1 MGNNFSFS
9 IPAEV
14 SMKKVGEAIAL
25 CESEDW
31 GVFVNELLDVYI
43 KSKSMS
49 DLNLKSISDSSEESK
64 GKEGFEVGQTYS
76 HTWSNGEKTV
86 TVKLL
91 EDRIEI
97 LAGSDFEASEVDS
110 LSAGHSKRRESL
122 VSAGYVKNGKFT
134 KSYFCNS
141 LSAAASIVRGVQL
154 SGIQAFKKS
163 DRLDWTAIV
172 TEAISSLGGEAHLEE
187 IYKEIE
193 KRHPERLTPHYQ
205 NTVRGTI
212 YRSSSDSEFYQGGPD
227 LFKRIGEGRTG
238 RWSIR

>member
-9 IPAEV
+9 ISTEV
-14 SMKKVGEAIAL
+14 SMKKVGDAIAL

-31 GVFVNELLDVYI
+31 GIFVNELLDVYI
-43 KSKSMS
+43 QSKSMS
-49 DLNLKSISDSSEESK
+49 DLSLKNVSDSGEGSK
-64 GKEGFEVGQTYS
+64 DREDFEVGQTYV
-76 HTWSNGEKTV
+76 HTWSNGEKIV

-91 EDRIEI
+91 ENEVEI
-97 LAGSDFEASEVDS
+97 LAGSDFEESEVES
-110 LSAGHSKRRESL
+110 LSAGHSKRRKEI
-122 VSAGYVKNGKFT
+122 VGTGYVKNGKFV
-134 KSYFCNS
+134 KSYFCSS
-141 LSAAASIVRGVQL
+141 LSAAASIVRGFQL
-154 SGIQAFKKS
+154 SGTQVFKKS
-163 DRLDWTAIV
+163 ERLDWTAVV
-172 TEAISSLGGEAHLEE
+172 TEAISVLGGEAHLEE

-212 YRSSSDSEFYQGGPD
+212 YRSSSDSDFYQGGPD